1 MKVAF
6 YTLGCKV
13 NQYDSQAMAGYL
25 QRAGHT
31 IVPFDGPADAYV
43 INSCTVTAESDRKT
57 RQAIGKAKKHNP
69 DALVCVAGCYAQ
81 HAGPALLQRGDV
93 DAVLGTGHRQRIVEV
108 LESARHGQ
116 KLDAVE
122 PYRALAPYEEGQGA
136 LIERAID
143 DASRALLE
151 KDPALARQAIGQGA
165 RVDEKEKQ
173 IERRC
178 LRLLLQQQPVA
189 ADLRMISTALKMITD
204 MERIGD
210 QASDI
215 SDITMHIR
223 FENLRSKVHISDM
236 AAAAI
241 KMVTDSID
249 SFVKKDLELA
259 KAVAAYDDVVDR
271 LFIKVKDELLIL
283 IKDGDVSCL
292 DLLMIA
298 KYLERIGDHAVNIA
312 EWVQYSITGQK
323 LL

>member
-1 MKVAF
+1 MR
-6 YTLGCKV
+6 
-13 NQYDSQAMAGYL
+13 N
-25 QRAGHT
+25 R
-31 IVPFDGPADAYV
+31 FDQEL
-43 INSCTVTAESDRKT
+43 S
-57 RQAIGKAKKHNP
+57 
-69 DALVCVAGCYAQ
+69 ALNNE
-81 HAGPALLQRGDV
+81 L
-93 DAVLGTGHRQRIVEV
+93 IEM
-108 LESARHGQ
+108 
-116 KLDAVE
+116 
-122 PYRALAPYEEGQGA
+122 GA

>member
-1 MKVAF
+1 MR
-6 YTLGCKV
+6 
-13 NQYDSQAMAGYL
+13 N
-25 QRAGHT
+25 R
-31 IVPFDGPADAYV
+31 FDEQLEKL
-43 INSCTVTAESDRKT
+43 NAELIT
-57 RQAIGKAKKHNP
+57 MGALCEQAITIAIN
-69 DALVCVAGCYAQ
+69 
-81 HAGPALLQRGDV
+81 ALLYGNDDDKVQFNKVHETEREID
-93 DAVLGTGHRQRIVEV
+93 
-108 LESARHGQ
+108 Q
-116 KLDAVE
+116 KERD
-122 PYRALAPYEEGQGA
+122 
-136 LIERAID
+136 IEN
-143 DASRALLE
+143 L
-151 KDPALARQAIGQGA
+151 
-165 RVDEKEKQ
+165 
-173 IERRC
+173 C
-178 LRLLLQQQPVA
+178 MRLLLQQQPVA
-189 ADLRMISTALKMITD
+189 GDLRKISSALKMISD

-271 LFIKVKDELLIL
+271 LFIKVKDELLTL